1 MGRLATAYGQAVAFH
16 RRAVRR
22 WEAARQALAAAGPVA
37 PGSPELVAR
46 LARLGAELAA
56 AAPGTARP
64 VTTPVPVRIGEATT
78 LDGRFPVLVPLAG
91 GTHLAVDTD
100 ARDPRVGELL
110 RAAVVRLLAAAPAGT
125 VRVAGIDPAAFGAA
139 FLPLRP
145 LLDAGVLGPAA
156 TTAAEVAALLDEAE
170 RHARSAQQAARDD
183 QELLLVVAA
192 SAPPPRELARLAAL
206 THAGP
211 AGAVCVL
218 LAGYPAAGPGDPPP
232 PLGATTQLRLN
243 DRYAL
248 VGDPPGEPFSAD
260 GSGLTA
266 PVVLDGD
273 PAHATVTGLARQ
285 LAAAT
290 RRAEAVTFADL
301 LPARRWAESSA
312 TGLRTVLGRSVRQL
326 PLGPADAAPLRL
338 QFGPADAASRPAAVG
353 QPVTVA
359 FDDATPHWLVGGRTG
374 AGKTVFLLDV
384 LYGLAARYA
393 PTELQLLL
401 LDFKE
406 GVSFTEFV
414 PTERDPS
421 WLPHARAVG
430 IESDREYGVAVLRE
444 LREELTRRA
453 DLLKRHGVTK
463 LADLPAEHRPPRIVT
478 VVDEFHVLFAGND
491 ALARQAVDL
500 LEELARKGRS
510 YGLHLVLAS
519 QSTTGIEALY
529 GRAEAIFGQFPLRVA
544 LPGGSGVLDPL
555 NDAAQTLRVG
565 TAVVNTA
572 GGAAGAN
579 TEVRFPDAHA
589 AGADLATL
597 RHELFQ
603 ARPAGARPP
612 TVFRGYETP
621 RLAAD
626 PTWAALRPGTEPP
639 LALVGRTVDV
649 AGSTAAFR
657 LDASPGRHL
666 AVVGTASAGVDVL
679 RSATLSLARQQAPG
693 TARFLLA
700 PLAPGTTDAAD
711 DLAMT
716 LAAAGHPVR
725 RLDAAALRAQLAEP
739 AAGPGGERPGG
750 PSGAPAGSGDGTAGR
765 TYLVL
770 FGVDAASGVLAATD
784 PATFRS
790 GHDDLRAVLRQ
801 GPAHGVHLLGWW
813 RGLRRLGED
822 LGGTQNR
829 DDLACLVALN
839 VPGADLGLH
848 LGWHD
853 LGYVPRDGRALLVD
867 RHDQRTTLIV
877 PFVGDGGDT

>member
-1 MGRLATAYGQAVAFH
+1 MSEGRTVGSFATAYGQAVAFH
-16 RRAVRR
+16 RQAVRR
-22 WEAARQALAAAGPVA
+22 WEAARRALAAAGPVA
-37 PGSPELVAR
+37 PGSPELVSR
-46 LARLGAELAA
+46 LAGLGADLAA
-56 AAPGTARP
+56 PARGAARP
-64 VTTPVPVRIGEATT
+64 ATAPVPIRVGEATT
-78 LDGRFPVLVPLAG
+78 VDGGFPVLVPLGG

-100 ARDPRVGELL
+100 ARQPRVGELL
-110 RAAVVRLLAAAPAGT
+110 RAVVVRLLAAAPPGA
-125 VRVAGIDPAAFGAA
+125 VRVVGIDPAAFGAA

-145 LLDAGVLGPAA
+145 LHDAGVLGPAA
-156 TTAAEVAALLDEAE
+156 TTAAEITALLDEAE
-170 RHARSAQQAARDD
+170 RHARTAQQAARDD
-183 QELLLVVAA
+183 QELLVVVAA

-211 AGAVCVL
+211 AAAVCVL
-218 LAGYPAAGPGDPPP
+218 LAGHPSAGPGDAPP

-248 VGDPPGEPFSAD
+248 VGDPPGQPFSAD
-260 GSGLTA
+260 GSGLAA

-273 PAHATVTGLARQ
+273 PSQATVTGLARQ
-285 LAAAT
+285 LAATT
-290 RRAEAVTFADL
+290 RRAEEVAFTDL
-301 LPARRWAESSA
+301 LPARRWTESSG
-312 TGLRTVLGRSVRQL
+312 TGLRTVLGRALRPLQL
-326 PLGPADAAPLRL
+326 GASDAAP
-338 QFGPADAASRPAAVG
+338 RPGAVG
-353 QPVTVA
+353 RELVTVA

-384 LYGLAARYA
+384 LYGLAAGYSPA
-393 PTELQLLL
+393 ELQLYL

-430 IESDREYGVAVLRE
+430 IESDREYGVALLRE
-444 LREELTRRA
+444 LRTELTRRA
-453 DLLKRHGVTK
+453 ALLKRHGVTK
-463 LADLPAEHRPPRIVT
+463 LADLPPNARPPRIVT

-519 QSTTGIEALY
+519 QSITGVEALY

-544 LPGGSGVLDPL
+544 LPGGGGVLDPL
-555 NDAAQTLRVG
+555 NDAATALAVG

-572 GGAAGAN
+572 GGVAGAN

-589 AGADLATL
+589 ARADLAAL
-597 RHELFQ
+597 RRELFQ
-603 ARPAGARPP
+603 ARPAGSPPP

-621 RLAAD
+621 RLVDD
-626 PTWAALRPGTEPP
+626 PTWAGLRPGAEPP

-649 AGSTAAFR
+649 AGSGASVR
-657 LDASPGRHL
+657 LDPVPGRHL
-666 AVVGTASAGVDVL
+666 AVVGTAAAGADVL
-679 RSATLSLARQQAPG
+679 RSATLSLARQHAPG

-700 PLAPGTTDAAD
+700 PLAPGTTDLAN
-711 DLAMT
+711 DLAME
-716 LAAAGHPVR
+716 LAAAGQPVQ
-725 RLDAAALRAQLAEP
+725 RLDQADLPGRLAALVTADGPGQGSPAAAH
-739 AAGPGGERPGG
+739 
-750 PSGAPAGSGDGTAGR
+750 PAGSSTGPTGR
-765 TYLVL
+765 TYLVV
-770 FGVDAASGVLAATD
+770 FGVDAAADALATTD
-784 PATFRS
+784 PTTFRS

-848 LGWHD
+848 LGMHD
-853 LGYVPRDGRALLVD
+853 LSYTPRDGRALLVD
-867 RHDQRTTLIV
+867 RHDQRTSLIV
-877 PFVGDGGDT
+877 PFVGDGDDR

>member
-1 MGRLATAYGQAVAFH
+1 MGRLATAYGQALALH
-16 RRAVRR
+16 RQAVRR
-22 WEAARQALAAAGPVA
+22 WEAVRRALAAAGPVA

-46 LARLGAELAA
+46 LARLGATLAA
-56 AAPGTARP
+56 PAPGSARP
-64 VTTPVPVRIGEATT
+64 ATTPVPVRVGEATT
-78 LDGRFPVLVPLAG
+78 FDGGFPVLVPLAG
-91 GTHLAVDTD
+91 GTHLAVDAD

-110 RAAVVRLLAAAPAGT
+110 RAVVTQLLAAAPAGT

-156 TTAAEVAALLDEAE
+156 TTATEVAALLDEAE
-170 RHARSAQQAARDD
+170 RHARAAQHAARED
-183 QELLLVVAA
+183 QDLLLLVAA
-192 SAPPPRELARLAAL
+192 SAPAPRELARLAAL

-211 AGAVCVL
+211 AAAVCVV
-218 LAGYPAAGPGDPPP
+218 LAGYPAAGPGEAPP
-232 PLGATTQLRLN
+232 PLGATTQLRLGE
-243 DRYAL
+243 RYAL
-248 VGDPPGEPFSAD
+248 VGDPPGGPYSGD
-260 GSGLTA
+260 GGGLAA

-273 PAHATVTGLARQ
+273 PSHATVTALARQ

-301 LPARRWAESSA
+301 LPPRRWAESSGP
-312 TGLRTVLGRSVRQL
+312 GLRTVLGRALRAGT
-326 PLGPADAAPLRL
+326 PGGGAA
-338 QFGPADAASRPAAVG
+338 GG
-353 QPVTVA
+353 EPVTVA
-359 FDDATPHWLVGGRTG
+359 FDDATPHWLVVGRTG

-393 PTELQLLL
+393 PSELQLLL

-444 LREELTRRA
+444 LRDELTRRA
-453 DLLKRHGVTK
+453 GLLKRLAVTK
-463 LADLPAEHRPPRIVT
+463 LADLPAEHRPPRFVT

-519 QSTTGIEALY
+519 QSTTGVEALY

-544 LPGGSGVLDPL
+544 LPGGAAVLDPL
-555 NDAAQTLRVG
+555 NDAAGALTVG

-579 TEVRFPDAHA
+579 ILVRFPDAHA
-589 AGADLATL
+589 ATADLAAL
-597 RHELFQ
+597 RHELWQ
-603 ARPAGARPP
+603 ARPAGAPPP

-621 RLAAD
+621 RLADD
-626 PTWAALRPGTEPP
+626 PTWTALRPGVEPP

-649 AGSTAAFR
+649 AGSPAAFP
-657 LDASPGRHL
+657 LDAGPGRHL
-666 AVVGTASAGVDVL
+666 AVVGTAAAGADVL
-679 RSATLSLARQQAPG
+679 RSAALSLARQHAPG

-700 PLAPGTTDAAD
+700 PLAPGTTGLAD

-716 LAAAGHPVR
+716 LAAARHPVR
-725 RLDAAALRAQLAEP
+725 RLDTAELRTHLAELAGAATPAAA
-739 AAGPGGERPGG
+739 
-750 PSGAPAGSGDGTAGR
+750 R
-765 TYLVL
+765 TYLVV
-770 FGVDAASGVLAATD
+770 FGVDAAAGALAATD

-801 GPAHGVHLLGWW
+801 GPARGVHLLGWW

-822 LGGTQNR
+822 LGGSQNR
-829 DDLACLVALN
+829 DDVACLVALN

-848 LGWHD
+848 LGAHD
-853 LGYVPRDGRALLVD
+853 LSYTPREGRALLVD
-867 RHDQRTTLIV
+867 RHDQRIALMV
-877 PFVGDGGDT
+877 PFVPDGDDR